1 MGAVVAA
8 AYALQPDPRILK
20 RMTRHFLELFK
31 DRIRELVH
39 TMQANIALRK
49 RLTFLTRLV
58 NAVSLDQADFLYS
71 SLSRIF
77 GKARFSDC
85 KIPCSVVAASL
96 NGEVVVL
103 NEGYLVDA
111 VAASAAVPGA
121 FPPLR
126 LGGNW
131 LVDGGVLS
139 VIPVDVTRQ
148 MGAEVVIASHV
159 GYFSSR
165 REFTDI
171 LDYAIYLD
179 DMKGEILAEME
190 LEKADVIV
198 DFRSIKVPWYRF
210 DLAESIIE
218 KAHRTIEE
226 QEFPSQLEK
235 AMKKRR
241 RGRSSRKVVEP

>member
-20 RMTRHFLELFK
+20 RMTYHFLEFFK
-31 DRIRELVH
+31 ERIRELVH
-39 TMQANIALRK
+39 AMQANISLRK
-49 RLTFLTRLV
+49 RMTFLARLV
-58 NAVSLDQADFLYS
+58 NAVSLDQTDFLYS

-77 GKARFSDC
+77 GRARFSDC

-96 NGEVVVL
+96 NGEIVVL
-103 NEGYLVDA
+103 SEGYLVDA

-126 LGGNW
+126 LGGRW

-148 MGAEVVIASHV
+148 MGAELVIASHV
-159 GYFSSR
+159 GYFSPR

-171 LDYAIYLD
+171 LDYAVYLD
-179 DMKGEILAEME
+179 DMKGEILAKME
-190 LEKADVIV
+190 LENADLIV
-198 DFRSIKVPWYRF
+198 DFRDIKVPWYRF
-210 DLAESIIE
+210 DLAENIME
-218 KAHRTIEE
+218 KAHQIMEE
-226 QEFPSQLEK
+226 QEFRYHLEK

-241 RGRSSRKVVEP
+241 RGRSSRRVVEP